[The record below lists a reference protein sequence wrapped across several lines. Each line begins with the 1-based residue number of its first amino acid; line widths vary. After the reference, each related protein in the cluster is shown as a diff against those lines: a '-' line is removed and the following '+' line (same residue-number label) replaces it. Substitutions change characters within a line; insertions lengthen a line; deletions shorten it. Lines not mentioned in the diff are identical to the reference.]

1 MFKSVAKMAVVLGI
15 VAGGYFVGQSST
27 EAQSLKASYIAV
39 GAPALVPYGWVDFC
53 NRYAGECATRP
64 MPALDVNFTSQSFKV
79 IKRINAW
86 VNANIKAKADN
97 DHWNTV
103 DRWDYPTDGYGDCED
118 FVLLKRRLLME
129 EGFPR
134 QGLLVT
140 VVKDEHGDGHA
151 VLTVKTN
158 QGEFILDN
166 LVEEVK
172 PWSRVPYKFVKRQ
185 SQTDPNLWVDIGEE
199 TSAPLVVS
207 R

>member
-1 MFKSVAKMAVVLGI
+1 MFKSVAKVAVVLGI
-15 VAGGYFVGQSST
+15 VAGGYFVTQSPT
-27 EAQSLKASYIAV
+27 EAQSLKASYISV
-39 GAPALVPYGWVDFC
+39 GGPTLVPYGWVDFC
-53 NRYAGECATRP
+53 NRYAGECATKP
-64 MPALDVNFTSQSFKV
+64 MPALDVNFTAQSFKV

-86 VNANIKAKADN
+86 ANANIKAKSDS
-97 DHWNTV
+97 DHWSTV

-172 PWSRVPYKFVKRQ
+172 PWARVPYKFVKRQ
-185 SQTDPNLWVDIGEE
+185 SQTDPNQWVDIGDE

>member
-1 MFKSVAKMAVVLGI
+1 MFKSVAKLAVVLGI
-15 VAGGYFVGQSST
+15 VTGGYLVGQSPT

-39 GAPALVPYGWVDFC
+39 GASALVPYGWVDFC
-53 NRYAGECATRP
+53 NRYAGECATKP
-64 MPALDVNFTSQSFKV
+64 MPALDVNFTPQSFKV

-86 VNANIKAKADN
+86 VNSNIKAKADN
-97 DHWNTV
+97 DHWGMV

-140 VVKDEHGDGHA
+140 VVKDERGDGHA

-185 SQTDPNLWVDIGEE
+185 SQSDPNLWVDIGEE